1 METIKEH
8 KHRWREH
15 AIERFPPILI
25 TLISIIQAIA
35 LENWWGSLH
44 ANLFNMEFSIV
55 FLNSLILH
63 LIVLIN
69 VFFIWVMYFQQA
81 LRLNWVPRTID
92 FVLPFYIGIMQFLLI
107 QVATNETI
115 GYFMF
120 IGMLIVHATG
130 TVRRTGWTRYLEL
143 YPLSDAATIPINPSE
158 NPKNFYWTKT
168 VPLILTYTPYAAYLV
183 SLLLIL
189 YPPSAALSTFLCV
202 SFLVMAICITHI
214 LASTMKEYLT
224 VTE

>member
-1 METIKEH
+1 METIEEH

-15 AIERFPPILI
+15 AIERFPAILI
-25 TLISIIQAIA
+25 TLVSIIQAIA
-35 LENWWGSLH
+35 LENWWGSLQ
-44 ANLFNMEFSIV
+44 ANLFIIEFSLV

-69 VFFIWVMYFQQA
+69 VFFIWVLYCQQA

-92 FVLPFYIGIMQFLLI
+92 FVFPFYIGIMQFSLI

-130 TVRRTGWTRYLEL
+130 AVRRTGWTRYLEL
-143 YPLSDAATIPINPSE
+143 YPLSDAVTIPINPSE
-158 NPKNFYWTKT
+158 NPENFYWTKV
-168 VPLILTYTPYAAYLV
+168 VPLLLTYTPYAVYLV

-189 YPPSAALSTFLCV
+189 YPPSAALSTFLCI
-202 SFLVMAICITHI
+202 SFLVMAIWITHI